1 METVR
6 FREAESSAQYPRASR
21 RWAAASGMPVSQLQR
36 RASSPTPG
44 KGQVGPGPK
53 PGGGRQ
59 GWRRGASLTHK
70 PSAGQRVPG
79 KPTAAALDGF
89 LHGHFFFFFNEDC
102 VFSEAALPSWVESLG
117 QKEALVGVLALL
129 LCFTL
134 QEIEAQSRKPRAQV
148 GGWLLKNAKEIL
160 QNRAE
165 KAWQVRKSA

>member
-1 METVR
+1 MGCSLQHAHFTAAETGIV
-6 FREAESSAQYPRASR
+6 
-21 RWAAASGMPVSQLQR
+21 
-36 RASSPTPG
+36 
-44 KGQVGPGPK
+44 
-53 PGGGRQ
+53 
-59 GWRRGASLTHK
+59 TH
-70 PSAGQRVPG
+70 AGQRASGARAQTWRGMAGLAARG
-79 KPTAAALDGF
+79 KPDTQAQCRPACAWEAHSSCPGRLSPWS
-89 LHGHFFFFFNEDC
+89 LFFFFFNEDC

-148 GGWLLKNAKEIL
+148 GGWLLKNAKGIL